1 MKKCFHFLLASKT
14 TIFAN
19 TTRNKDLILTAI
31 FNSKHKKFYKS
42 TQINIAY
49 GKMHKKE
56 LIKLFNSDT
65 SDIMFW
71 FKLRTLK
78 ILWNQRFSYVFC
90 TQPDAITM
98 KSAILDK
105 LCNSKKRYGHL
116 NEKKNVESQD
126 WKFDAIE
133 KMQF

>member
-1 MKKCFHFLLASKT
+1 
-14 TIFAN
+14 
-19 TTRNKDLILTAI
+19 
-31 FNSKHKKFYKS
+31 
-42 TQINIAY
+42 
-49 GKMHKKE
+49 MHKKE
-56 LIKLFNSDT
+56 LMKLFNSDT

-126 WKFDAIE
+126 
-133 KMQF
+133 